1 MFDLPHLGAEIAEGH
16 RCPRP
21 GQDARKIEDT
31 NTVERSAHAAARRIE
46 KVTAVPFAGAWGRS
60 CPGEAVR
67 RLSRVPV
74 GGRSMQFVSTLLEI
88 CVGLISVYIALSL
101 FVSWANEQVATVA
114 NLRANGL
121 AAGIEKML
129 GSPELRAGLFAHP
142 AIGSASA
149 NSTRRPQYLSA
160 SQFSTAL
167 LAIIDV
173 TPAINTTAE
182 AAFTNL
188 QADVAA
194 LGPGPLKTALT
205 SFLNRSAGD
214 YNMTVALIE
223 NWFDTTMSGVSAIY
237 RRYATIITFAIGTIV
252 VVALDVDS
260 VRLFQ
265 QFQCNSSVR
274 ASVAGAATTA
284 ATNAQADAAFR
295 QISSAVFSSLK
306 FSWLWSG
313 SDAGPVC
320 PQAAGSTYH
329 EPSAGL
335 YWLLKV
341 AGWLTTIVA
350 VSLGAPFWFDTL
362 KLVMNGK
369 STLPASATAS

>member
-1 MFDLPHLGAEIAEGH
+1 
-16 RCPRP
+16 
-21 GQDARKIEDT
+21 
-31 NTVERSAHAAARRIE
+31 
-46 KVTAVPFAGAWGRS
+46 
-60 CPGEAVR
+60 
-67 RLSRVPV
+67 
-74 GGRSMQFVSTLLEI
+74 MQFVSTLLEI

-223 NWFDTTMSGVSAIY
+223 NWFDSTMSGVSAIY